1 MTSRKLPILSAIFL
15 LVALISPV
23 SVNAAETWVF
33 EEDAVTLSIGGKD
46 CVDPYA
52 EPNGSGD
59 RIYAPCA
66 ADVPAALS
74 VYDCTETGNCTK
86 AALRSK
92 LGKSFT
98 KVKLSDGTY
107 RAYYVAQDFNTCT
120 NTVETGLLSTDG
132 LEVTGATKTSIFQKV
147 EAITIKDLSGKEM
160 KVCKT
165 EAWGV
170 PDAVVTPDG
179 KVRIYIVEEVAGAT
193 ASDAS
198 QKKCTAV
205 DKNSLKRQDGSPIA
219 VVPPTNEVIA
229 SYTSTDSSGTTFTKD
244 SGYRFV
250 GGYVDP
256 DILRAKTGDWVAI
269 VSTGPGCEGQQYFVA
284 TSTDGLGW
292 KIATSALNKL
302 NVYAGDPTG
311 YELSANK
318 FRIYYWTSPFHMGT
332 GPATGFTLRRG
343 TLELKSVAEPTPTPT
358 TSPTPTPTPS
368 PTPSVSATSTPAPVA
383 SKAVVVSTP
392 KAKTVTIQCV
402 KGKTVKKVTGV
413 NPKCPS
419 GYTKK

>member
-1 MTSRKLPILSAIFL
+1 MISRKLSILFAAS
-15 LVALISPV
+15 VLISLLFPV
-23 SVNAAETWVF
+23 SVDAAETWVF
-33 EEDAVTLSIGGKD
+33 EEDAVSLSIGGRD

-52 EPNGSGD
+52 EPTGTGD

-74 VYDCTETGNCTK
+74 VYDCTESGNCTK

-98 KVKLSDGTY
+98 KVKLSDGTF

-120 NTVETGLLSTDG
+120 NTVETGVLSSDG

-147 EAITIKDLSGKEM
+147 DQITIKDLSGKEM

-170 PDAVVTPDG
+170 PDAVITPDG
-179 KVRIYIVEEVAGAT
+179 KVRIYIVEEVVGAV
-193 ASDAS
+193 ASDSS

-229 SYTSTDSSGTTFTKD
+229 SYTSTDSTGTTFTKD

-256 DILRAKTGDWVAI
+256 DILRAKSGDWVAI
-269 VSTGPGCEGQQYFVA
+269 VSTGPGCEGQQYFIG
-284 TSTDGLGW
+284 TSTDGLSW
-292 KIATSALNKL
+292 KIASSALNKL
-302 NVYAGDPTG
+302 TVFAGDPTG

-343 TLELKSVAEPTPTPT
+343 TLELKVVAD
-358 TSPTPTPTPS
+358 PTPTPS
-368 PTPSVSATSTPAPVA
+368 TSPTPSPVATATPTPVATPVATPIAVISTPQA
-383 SKAVVVSTP
+383 KST
-392 KAKTVTIQCV
+392 TIQCV
-402 KGKTVKKVTGV
+402 KGKTVKKVTGI

-419 GYTKK
+419 GYKKK

>member
-1 MTSRKLPILSAIFL
+1 MTSRKLTILSAIFFLVGL
-15 LVALISPV
+15 LSPI

-52 EPNGSGD
+52 EPNGNGD

-74 VYDCTETGNCTK
+74 VYDCTESGSCTK

-120 NTVETGLLSTDG
+120 NTVETGLLSSDG
-132 LEVTGATKTSIFQKV
+132 LEVTGVTKTSIFQKV

-229 SYTSTDSSGTTFTKD
+229 SYTSTDSSGTTFIKD

-256 DILRAKTGDWVAI
+256 DILRAKSGDWVAI

-358 TSPTPTPTPS
+358 PSSTPS
-368 PTPSVSATSTPAPVA
+368 PLPSVGATSTPAPLA

-392 KAKTVTIQCV
+392 KAKMVTIQCV

>member
-1 MTSRKLPILSAIFL
+1 MTLRKIALSLLAFSLILFPIHA
-15 LVALISPV
+15 VQ
-23 SVNAAETWVF
+23 AADTWVF
-33 EEDAVTLSIGGKD
+33 SEDSVSLSIGGKD
-46 CVDPYA
+46 CVDPFA
-52 EPNGSGD
+52 EPTPNGD

-74 VYDCTETGNCTK
+74 VYDCNESGNCSK
-86 AALRSK
+86 ANLRSR

-98 KVKLSDGTY
+98 KVKLSDGSY
-107 RAYYVAQDFNTCT
+107 RAYYIAQDFTNCT
-120 NTVETGLLSTDG
+120 NTVETGILSADG
-132 LEVTGATKTSIFQKV
+132 LEVTGATKTEIYQKV
-147 EAITIKDLSGKEM
+147 ETITIKDMSGKEI

-179 KVRIYIVEEVAGAT
+179 KIRIYIVEEVANAT
-193 ASDAS
+193 ASDSS

-205 DKNSLKRQDGSPIA
+205 DKNKLKRQDGSPIA

-229 SYTSTDSSGTTFTKD
+229 SYTSTNSSGTSFTKD
-244 SGYRFV
+244 AGYRFV

-256 DILRAKTGDWVAI
+256 EILRAKNGDWVSI
-269 VSTGPGCEGQQYFVA
+269 VSTGPGCEGQQYFVG
-284 TSTDGLGW
+284 TSTDGLNW
-292 KIATSALNKL
+292 KIATSALNNL

-343 TLELKSVAEPTPTPT
+343 TLELKQVDT
-358 TSPTPTPTPS
+358 PTPTPTPS
-368 PTPSVSATSTPAPVA
+368 AMATPSPSASPTIEATATPAATPTM
-383 SKAVVVSTP
+383 SVV
-392 KAKTVTIQCV
+392 KKKLITIQCI
-402 KGKTVKKVTGV
+402 KGKTVKKVTAV
-413 NPKCPS
+413 APKCPA
-419 GYTKK
+419 GFKKKG